1 MDSKESKKDSLDIAG
16 RIYDVSD
23 YKRKDT
29 LSSGL
34 AKTHEQV
41 SDTYTEGEMQSVVDD
56 VDGKNIEIKGE
67 EAEEESQ

>member
-41 SDTYTEGEMQSVVDD
+41 SDTYTEGEMQSVDDD

>member
-41 SDTYTEGEMQSVVDD
+41 SDTYTEGDMQSLVDD

>member
-34 AKTHEQV
+34 AKIHEQV

>member
-67 EAEEESQ
+67 KAEEESQ

>member
-56 VDGKNIEIKGE
+56 VDRKNIEIKGE

>member
-56 VDGKNIEIKGE
+56 VGKNIEIKGE

>member
-41 SDTYTEGEMQSVVDD
+41 SDTYTEGEMQSVDD

>member
-41 SDTYTEGEMQSVVDD
+41 SDTYMEGEMQSVVDD

>member
-1 MDSKESKKDSLDIAG
+1 MDSKESKKGSLDIAG

-56 VDGKNIEIKGE
+56 VGKNIEIKGE

>member
-1 MDSKESKKDSLDIAG
+1 MNSKESKKDSLDIAG

-34 AKTHEQV
+34 ATTHEQV

>member
-29 LSSGL
+29 LSYGL

-41 SDTYTEGEMQSVVDD
+41 SDTYTEGEMQSIVDD

>member
-56 VDGKNIEIKGE
+56 VEGKNREIKGE

>member
-41 SDTYTEGEMQSVVDD
+41 SDTYTEGEMQSVDDD
-56 VDGKNIEIKGE
+56 VDGKNIGIKGE
-67 EAEEESQ
+67 EAEEESH

>member
-23 YKRKDT
+23 YKRKDA

-41 SDTYTEGEMQSVVDD
+41 SDTYTEGEMQSVDDD

>member
-23 YKRKDT
+23 YKRKNT

-41 SDTYTEGEMQSVVDD
+41 SDTYMEGEMQSVVDD

-67 EAEEESQ
+67 EAEEERQ